1 MEDLLTGYLL
11 PIALML
17 VIWLVLM
24 NMGKRKRRD
33 QRDRRRF

>member
-1 MEDLLTGYLL
+1 MQDLLTGYLL

-17 VIWLVLM
+17 AIWLVLM
-24 NMGKRKRRD
+24 NVGKRKRRN

>member
-1 MEDLLTGYLL
+1 MQDLLTGYLL

-24 NMGKRKRRD
+24 NAGKRKRRN